1 MPYQTQDGH
10 GLGWVQFAAAAA
22 PAIGK
27 LFGRKKRKKRQRQEA
42 EAAKVAAVQAANPG
56 AAGQGGQMRR
66 LSIGGGGGLLGPIAV
81 VSGVAVVGLLLL
93 RKR

>member
-1 MPYQTQDGH
+1 MPYQTQDG
-10 GLGWVQFAAAAA
+10 LGWVQFAVAAA

-42 EAAKVAAVQAANPG
+42 EAAKVAATQSSNAG
-56 AAGQGGQMRR
+56 AAAGSMQMRR
-66 LSIGGGGGLLGPIAV
+66 LSIGGGSGLVVPLAV
-81 VSGVAVVGLLLL
+81 ASGVAVVGLLLL